1 MFLVRLRLLKRSLCI
16 VRVLEQ
22 LVRWGQRGLLAVLVL
37 PVQLALQELVD
48 QRAQA
53 LLDQRDQQAAQA
65 QQALQ
70 ARQVALAQL
79 VAQAQRA
86 RAAARG

>member
-1 MFLVRLRLLKRSLCI
+1 MSLVRLRLLKLSFSI
-16 VRVLEQ
+16 VQALEA
-22 LVRWGQRGLLAVLVL
+22 LVRLVQRALLGLLVL

>member
-1 MFLVRLRLLKRSLCI
+1 MSLARLRLLKLSLYI
-16 VRVLEQ
+16 VQALEA
-22 LVRWGQRGLLAVLVL
+22 LVRLVQRALLGLLVL

-48 QRAQA
+48 QRALA
-53 LLDQRDQQAAQA
+53 LLEQRDQQAAQA